1 MAWLRRAKGG
11 PTETVEPVSLDVEF
25 DSKAL
30 EGAIS
35 QLFDDLDAEGG
46 VERYVAA
53 MKLKSELFGRL
64 LARDN
69 IDALDA
75 EGRDTLL
82 ERIFPVRR
90 RLAPA
95 VRKLGVDGFRDAVR
109 DLLYGK
115 GDLAERMAAFEARI
129 PAEGKARRTM
139 RDLTAELLHF
149 TDPERYPLMARWV
162 WDPRT
167 DSGALRELV
176 HRADQIDKLPVGS
189 EPGVYEALRQWVVG
203 QLEANHFYRD
213 LTFMADLVL
222 AQIYGLYI
230 KATAESFLRTDFG
243 GGGGEE
249 PAEHVRKLLG
259 IDEQRRSGGTRLKA
273 EQEVD

>member
-1 MAWLRRAKGG
+1 MAWLRRAKTA
-11 PTETVEPVSLDVEF
+11 PAETVEPVSLDVEF
-25 DSKAL
+25 DPQVLDGAL
-30 EGAIS
+30 G

-64 LARDN
+64 LSRDQ

-75 EGRDTLL
+75 EGRDALL

-95 VRKLGVDGFRDAVR
+95 VRKLGVDGFRDAAKE
-109 DLLYGK
+109 LLYGK
-115 GDLAERMAAFEARI
+115 GDLAERMAAFEAKI

-149 TDPERYPLMARWV
+149 TDPERYPLMTRWV
-162 WDPRT
+162 WDSRT
-167 DSGALRELV
+167 DSGALRELT
-176 HRADQIDKLPVGS
+176 HRADHYDQLPVGG
-189 EPGVYEALRQWVVG
+189 EPGVYEALRQWVVE
-203 QLEANHFYRD
+203 QLEGYQFYRD
-213 LTFMADLVL
+213 LNFMADLVL
-222 AQIYGLYI
+222 AQVYGVYI
-230 KATAESFLRTDFG
+230 KSTAESFLRTDFG

-259 IDEQRRSGGTRLKA
+259 IDEQRRSGGTRLKVEEEA
-273 EQEVD
+273 P